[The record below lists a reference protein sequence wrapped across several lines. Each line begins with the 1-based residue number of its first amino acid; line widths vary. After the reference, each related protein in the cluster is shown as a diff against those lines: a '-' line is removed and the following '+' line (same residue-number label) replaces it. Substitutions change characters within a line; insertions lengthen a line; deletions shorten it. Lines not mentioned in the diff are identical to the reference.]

1 MITRIEIITE
11 LCELQV
17 EAAEIKRMATE
28 HDARLQ
34 RLLRDIQEEVSQ
46 E

>member
-11 LCELQV
+11 LCELQA
-17 EAAEIKRMATE
+17 EADELKRMSTE
-28 HDARLQ
+28 LNARLQ
-34 RLLRDIQEEVSQ
+34 RLLLNIQEEVSQ